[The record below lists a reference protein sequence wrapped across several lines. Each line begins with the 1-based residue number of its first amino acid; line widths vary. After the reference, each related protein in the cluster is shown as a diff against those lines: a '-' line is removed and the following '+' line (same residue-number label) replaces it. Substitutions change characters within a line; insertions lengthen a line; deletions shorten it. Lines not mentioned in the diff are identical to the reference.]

1 MFKIFKK
8 NRLSKSQFLISYI
21 LILGIILIIG
31 MALYYATYR
40 QVNSGI
46 HQQNR
51 QALSSAIAEMD
62 DTLELMS
69 AAARQAASNREFNQL
84 SHLTSSADPD
94 FFYQAFAAQTSVL
107 SQ

>member
-40 QVNSGI
+40 QVNNGI

-62 DTLELMS
+62 DTLALMS
-69 AAARQAASNREFNQL
+69 AAARQVASNREFN
-84 SHLTSSADPD
+84 
-94 FFYQAFAAQTSVL
+94 
-107 SQ
+107 

>member
-40 QVNSGI
+40 QVNNGI

-62 DTLELMS
+62 DTLALMS
-69 AAARQAASNREFNQL
+69 AAARQVASNR
-84 SHLTSSADPD
+84 
-94 FFYQAFAAQTSVL
+94 
-107 SQ
+107 